1 MTLLDDAP
9 LAFSSPSVAVLETE
23 RDENGR
29 GAGVSG
35 GHGEGEAGG
44 EGQASGEGPG
54 IARPSR
60 VLLAAVL
67 ATGAAAW
74 VAGGVFQGW
83 LARPVALL
91 AAAAGVGGVALA
103 VRRARPVLQY
113 GVIPGAFVLG
123 YLAALILPNDT
134 SVTGTVPDLVRRAI
148 ANGGLADPPVPF
160 DPGWRFLL
168 VALITVLGAAAA
180 SLAIGMQRPKLALLL
195 PLPLTVAAALSQP
208 PGSEALSGV
217 VALVLLV
224 AALMMAFS
232 AELGADADTG
242 PRFEAR
248 QLLRGLGGVAVAL
261 AVLAVMSQASLL
273 FPPPKSEHTAAPQ
286 KPQILP
292 ISKVKDRPLFEAESD
307 SDGPWRLGVLDEY
320 DKGGWLLPP
329 FDLKRYQDPG
339 PGGAL
344 PTDVE
349 KGRDR
354 IKAVLTVRDI
364 GGFTVPS
371 LANPLSVGQ
380 TSGDVGYDPRAQI
393 LRVRRGAPGP
403 GYRYTIEAAKPPTGA
418 ELAAAVGPV
427 PDDIAT
433 FTKAPTP
440 PLTVTDLLADAP
452 TNPWERLQF
461 VRATLYGAV
470 TAAGAGVP
478 VDINPARVAELLK
491 GGTATPFEIVAS
503 EALLARWAGLPAR
516 IGYGFK
522 GGSRL
527 PSGAVEFRPKDGAN
541 WLEVWFPEQGWVPVV
556 GTPPKAQAALSNDVK
571 NADDDIRPSEFLS
584 LQIYLPVQ
592 NPNPLLFFQV
602 ARYWVFKTLP
612 FAVSVALLLGVAPWL
627 LKLERRRRRRAWAAA
642 RGPAGRLAA
651 AYAEFRD
658 SAADLNLGHATAT
671 PLEFLTHVVDDD
683 EHAELAWLV
692 TRGLF
697 GDLARDLQPADAD
710 AAEVMSASLRRRLAR
725 AQTGWTQAMG
735 AVSKAS
741 LRAPYDPGLPN
752 LWVIVRLP
760 RVQLPR
766 RLLKRLAPAMMALF
780 IAGSCGGKAVAGE
793 VASPLPSRMAPERVG
808 DLVATIERSAT
819 KSFVK
824 GGDSAMTARGAFWT
838 IRRADNQQV
847 QAALQVS
854 VLKPRFDTG
863 DIEVR
868 RGVSHF
874 IETGEYRWFKV
885 GRQWVG
891 VQELKELRLYLWFP
905 AGRDDVFEI
914 LQVRPDYPD
923 AKGLLADVL
932 RYQGTAR

>member
-9 LAFSSPSVAVLETE
+9 LANPVLAADTDAYPRK
-23 RDENGR
+23 RDENA
-29 GAGVSG
+29 GAGAG
-35 GHGEGEAGG
+35 GSGEGEGG
-44 EGQASGEGPG
+44 QDDAPR

-60 VLLAAVL
+60 VLLAAWL
-67 ATGAAAW
+67 ATSAAAW

-83 LARPVALL
+83 LARPVALV

-103 VRRARPVLQY
+103 VKRARPVLQY

-168 VALITVLGAAAA
+168 VALLTVLGAAAA

-232 AELGADADTG
+232 AELGADTDTG

-349 KGRDR
+349 TGRDR
-354 IKAVLTVRDI
+354 VKATLTVRDI

-393 LRVRRGAPGP
+393 LRVRRGSPGP

-418 ELAAAVGPV
+418 ELAGAVGDV
-427 PDDIAT
+427 PDGIRK
-433 FTKAPTP
+433 FLKAPAP
-440 PLTVTDLLADAP
+440 PLAVTDLLAGAP
-452 TNPWERLQF
+452 TNQWERLQF
-461 VRATLYGAV
+461 VRSTLYGAV

-478 VDINPARVAELLK
+478 VDINPARVAELLR

-522 GGSRL
+522 GGARL
-527 PSGAVEFRPKDGAN
+527 PNGAIEFRPKDGAN
-541 WLEVWFPEQGWVPVV
+541 WLETWFPGLGWVPVV
-556 GTPPKAQAALSNDVK
+556 GVPPKAQAALSNDVK

-612 FAVSVALLLGVAPWL
+612 FALGAALLVGLLPWL
-627 LKLERRRRRRAWAAA
+627 LKLERRRRRRQWGAA
-642 RGPAGRLAA
+642 RGPAGRLAV

-658 SAADLNLGHATAT
+658 TAADLNLGHATAT
-671 PLEFLTHVVDDD
+671 PLEFLANVVDDD

-725 AQTGWTQAMG
+725 AQTGRTQATA

-741 LRAPYDPGLPN
+741 LRAPYDQGLPN
-752 LWVIVRLP
+752 LWLSVRLP
-760 RVQLPR
+760 RPHLPR
-766 RLLKRLAPAMMALF
+766 RLVKRLAPAMLVALL
-780 IAGSCGGKAVAGE
+780 AGSCGGNAVAGE
-793 VASPLPSRMAPERVG
+793 VAGPLPARMAPERMG
-808 DLVATIERSAT
+808 DLVAGLEPSAT

-854 VLKPRFDTG
+854 VLKPRFDTT

-868 RGVSHF
+868 RGVTKF
-874 IETGEYRWFKV
+874 VETGEYRWFKS
-885 GRQWVG
+885 GGQWVG

-905 AGRDDVFEI
+905 RGRSDVFEI

-923 AKGLLADVL
+923 AKGLLAEVL
-932 RYQGTAR
+932 RYQGSAR